1 MKKILLLLLGILFTL
16 NVKGQVIQFVQYS
29 YQADIKVNFVDYK
42 YQADIVVVKVDNK
55 YQTNKPGY
63 WYFIYSSLSNY
74 SNSGYYSNSTLK
86 VYVVP
91 YNYLADFN
99 VYVSNSDWDVRVT
112 DEYLNAIK

>member
-1 MKKILLLLLGILFTL
+1 MKKLLLLLGILFTL

-42 YQADIVVVKVDNK
+42 YQADIVVSKVDNK

-63 WYFIYSSLSNY
+63 WYFIYSSLSN
-74 SNSGYYSNSTLK
+74 SGYYSNSTLK

-91 YNYLADFN
+91 YNYQADFN